1 MLARRAADIDLEHA
15 MLAEAAT
22 TWAATES
29 IDRKLGEELITASRE
44 VISAYHAGGIPKTSR
59 RFRLAMMRL
68 EELVG
73 RP

>member
-1 MLARRAADIDLEHA
+1 

-22 TWAATES
+22 KSCALES
-29 IDRKLGEELITASRE
+29 IDRRLGNELIAASRE
-44 VISAYHAGGIPKTSR
+44 VLAAYHAGGIPKTSQ
-59 RFRLAMMRL
+59 RFRLAMVRL